1 MGGST
6 IAHVEDVSGQ
16 NANGTVHAKTLVL
29 VVAVNMVFFAQLISV
44 VGSGSLG
51 HSIAAVTG
59 ATEYEVWFTSSI
71 SILTAALSPPV
82 SQAADYWG
90 RKWPLV
96 FFTSLGCI
104 GSIVVSRANSPS
116 SILAGFVISGIGFGA
131 QPLIATISSE
141 VLPRRWRPFAQ
152 GFFCSAGA
160 LSAVVSLLFGGALVR
175 DGSHERFRI
184 YYYVCGGVFALSALL
199 STLLYNPPPRNF
211 QIELKFNEKIRRLDW
226 PAYALLT
233 GGTILFCMGL
243 SWSHHPYSWSDP
255 HVVAP
260 FVAGVGLFIGLIFYA
275 LFVRKDGIVHHELF
289 SNRNFPIALGCQ
301 FVEGLTFFASNNYW
315 PSESL
320 KLLSSD
326 TLLVGANYG
335 IAFIAGIIFAG
346 FGAAFSWKTKLLRP
360 PAMLAFVLFV
370 IFDILAA
377 TIATNTPN
385 ANFWIYPIFVGGGMG
400 LCLTNGMTLAQFATP
415 LELLST
421 TTGLVL
427 AVRNLGGTVGLAIY
441 NAVFHHCV
449 VSNLASNVAA
459 ATLPLGLPE
468 TSLNPLVDI
477 LNSGNLEGLSTI
489 PGITSAIKYAAEH
502 AQLETYVTAY
512 RYVWVTAGAFSAS
525 AVISTA
531 FILERKTDFNAHVDA
546 PVEGDTQSSA
556 YLEKA

>member
-6 IAHVEDVSGQ
+6 ITHVEDVSGQ
-16 NANGTVHAKTLVL
+16 NSNGTVHAKTFVL
-29 VVAVNMVFFAQLISV
+29 VVAVNMVYFAQLISV

-59 ATEYEVWFTSSI
+59 ATEYQVWFTSSI
-71 SILTAALSPPV
+71 TILTAALSPPV

-104 GSIVVSRANSPS
+104 GSVVVSRANSPG

-131 QPLIATISSE
+131 QPLVATISSE

-160 LSAVVSLLFGGALVR
+160 LSAVASLLFGGALVR
-175 DGSHERFRI
+175 DGNNEGFRV
-184 YYYVCGGVFALSALL
+184 YYYVCAGVFALSALL
-199 STLLYNPPPRNF
+199 STLLYNPPPRNL
-211 QIELKFNEKIRRLDW
+211 QVELKFYEKLGKLDW

-233 GGTILFCMGL
+233 GGTVLFCMGL
-243 SWSHHPYSWSDP
+243 SWSQNPYSWSDP

-260 FVAGVGLFIGLIFYA
+260 FVVGVGLLIGLISYA
-275 LFVRKDGIVHHELF
+275 LFVKKDGIVHHKLF
-289 SNRNFPIALGCQ
+289 LHRNFAIALGCQ
-301 FVEGLTFFASNNYW
+301 FVEGLSFFASNNYW
-315 PSESL
+315 PSETR
-320 KLLSSD
+320 KFLSPD
-326 TLLVGANYG
+326 TLLVGANYTV
-335 IAFIAGIIFAG
+335 AFIAGIIIAG

-360 PAMLAFVLFV
+360 PSTLAFVLFI

-377 TIATNTPN
+377 TITINTPD
-385 ANFWIYPIFVGGGMG
+385 ANFWVYPIFVGGGMG
-400 LCLTNGMTLAQFATP
+400 LCLANGMTVAQFATP

-421 TTGLVL
+421 TTGLIL

-441 NAVFHHCV
+441 NAIFNHCIT
-449 VSNLASNVAA
+449 SNLASKVAA

-468 TSLNPLVDI
+468 TSLSLLVDV
-477 LNSGNLEGLSTI
+477 LNSGNLEALSTV
-489 PGITSAIKYAAEH
+489 PGITSAIKSAAEI
-502 AQLETYVTAY
+502 AQLQTYVIAY
-512 RYVWVTAGAFSAS
+512 RYVWVAAGAFSAS
-525 AVISTA
+525 ALVATF
-531 FILERKTDFNAHVDA
+531 FIVERKTDFNAHVDA
-546 PVEGDTQSSA
+546 PVEDNIHKSA